1 MRKTTKADELAKM
14 AISQGKNGAAS
25 VEQPA
30 AIPEPVTAK
39 QRPGRTTSVYLTP
52 EDDAILKSRRVMFAS
67 QGMNI
72 TDAHIIRAALRL
84 TDDVD
89 MWTVAAEIARREDKR
104 YAARSKP

>member
-1 MRKTTKADELAKM
+1 MSKTPKANQLAKM
-14 AISQGKNGAAS
+14 AIRQGKNGGVS
-25 VEQPA
+25 VQQPA
-30 AIPEPVTAK
+30 PIPEPSTAK

-52 EDDAILKSRRVMFAS
+52 EDDMILRKRRVMFAS
-67 QGMNI
+67 QGVNI

-84 TDDVD
+84 TDDID